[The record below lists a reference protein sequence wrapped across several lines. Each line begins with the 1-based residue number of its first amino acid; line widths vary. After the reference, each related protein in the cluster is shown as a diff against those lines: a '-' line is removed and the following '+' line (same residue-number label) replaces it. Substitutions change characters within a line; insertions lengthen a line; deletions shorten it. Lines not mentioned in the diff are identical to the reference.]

1 MIFTRLFGLWVY
13 NYRKKKPVALFEY
26 DTNEHRRCAWERLV
40 LPAQINIALACEAEV
55 PLLFTKIQYL
65 FVLLS
70 PEPYTLVSWGL
81 LRGCTGICLG
91 AMF

>member
-26 DTNEHRRCAWERLV
+26 YTNEHRRGAWERLV
-40 LPAQINIALACEAEV
+40 LPAQINIALALEAEV

-81 LRGCTGICLG
+81 LRGRTGICLG